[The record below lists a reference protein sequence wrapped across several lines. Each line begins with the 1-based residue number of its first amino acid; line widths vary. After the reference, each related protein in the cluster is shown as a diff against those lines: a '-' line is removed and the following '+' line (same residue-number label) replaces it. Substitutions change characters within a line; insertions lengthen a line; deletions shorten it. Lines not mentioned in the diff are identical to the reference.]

1 MSDDDGG
8 YSGSEVT
15 AIDEIE
21 IYDYDE
27 YVDIYGELPLGGIEE
42 SPDADEYEYDY
53 EPQEYDLEDYDR

>member
-27 YVDIYGELPLGGIEE
+27 YVELYGEVPLGGIEE
-42 SPDADEYEYDY
+42 QDETEPEYEVDY
-53 EPQEYDLEDYDR
+53 ERDDYE

>member
-1 MSDDDGG
+1 VSDDGG

-27 YVDIYGELPLGGIEE
+27 YLELYGDLPLGGIEE
-42 SPDADEYEYDY
+42 SEYDDA
-53 EPQEYDLEDYDR
+53 EYDDGGTFYGEGEND

>member
-1 MSDDDGG
+1 VSDDDGG

-27 YVDIYGELPLGGIEE
+27 YLAQYGELPLGGIEE
-42 SPDADEYEYDY
+42 QDETEPYYNDEPNEYDDGY
-53 EPQEYDLEDYDR
+53 E

>member
-27 YVDIYGELPLGGIEE
+27 YIAEYGELPLGGIEE
-42 SPDADEYEYDY
+42 TDET
-53 EPQEYDLEDYDR
+53 EPDYDAEFYGDDE